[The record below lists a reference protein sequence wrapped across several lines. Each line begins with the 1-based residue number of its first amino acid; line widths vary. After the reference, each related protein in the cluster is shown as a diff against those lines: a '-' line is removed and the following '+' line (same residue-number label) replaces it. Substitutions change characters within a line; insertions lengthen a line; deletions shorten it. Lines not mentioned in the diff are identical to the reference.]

1 MRSARIAAATIALIL
16 LAGTATAIAAF
27 TKTAS
32 AAQTVSSRNLGAP
45 TGLTGTPSGHNV
57 NLSWTA
63 GTNGNGYAI
72 AAAANGASSNC
83 TAASFSALTTTAG
96 TSITDTGRFTP
107 QGTFECYRVTTT
119 YGTWSSQTGNP
130 TVAVRLGVVAQA
142 VAVANGG
149 TAGRFDQGDTI
160 VITFNQAITT
170 ASGPVAAN
178 NVCTNT
184 GGTVMLGVTG
194 TGTTCSTATAT
205 TIGTL
210 TSLTINRAARYA
222 ATYALVGREHGPHRH
237 DRGALRRGTDPTISG
252 TAVYT
257 PTTTATGLLSATG
270 SFHTCSSNL
279 AAAAARRAPP
289 AASEAAA
296 IRRGRRCSRARRRPA
311 RRS

>member
-1 MRSARIAAATIALIL
+1 MKRGARLLAATVAIIL
-16 LAGTATAIAAF
+16 LAGTTTAIAAF
-27 TKTAS
+27 TRAS
-32 AAQTVSSRNLGAP
+32 AAAQTVSSRNLGAA
-45 TGLTGTPSGHNV
+45 TGLTGAASGHNV

-63 GTNGNGYAI
+63 GTNGNGYAV
-72 AAAANGASSNC
+72 AAAANGTSSSC

-96 TSITDTGRFTP
+96 TSTTDTGRFTP

-130 TVAVRLGVVAQA
+130 TVAVRLGVVAQS

-149 TAGRFDQGDTI
+149 TAGRFGQGDTI
-160 VITFNQAITT
+160 TITFNQAITT
-170 ASGPVAAN
+170 ASGPLGAN

-194 TGTTCSTATAT
+194 TGATCSTGSAT

-210 TSLTINRAARYA
+210 TSLTIDRAARYA
-222 ATYALVGREHGPHRH
+222 ATYAWSAGNTVLTVTI
-237 DRGALRRGTDPTISG
+237 GARSAGAQDPTISG

-270 SFHTCSSNL
+270 SFHTCSSNTGGGNCTPT
-279 AAAAARRAPP
+279 ATG
-289 AASEAAA
+289 SF
-296 IRRGRRCSRARRRPA
+296 
-311 RRS
+311 

>member
-1 MRSARIAAATIALIL
+1 MMRSARVAAAAVALTL
-16 LAGTATAIAAF
+16 LAGTASAIAAF

-32 AAQTVSSRNLGAP
+32 GSQTVSSRNLGAP
-45 TGLTGTPSGHNV
+45 TGLTGAASGHNV

-63 GTNGNGYAI
+63 GTNGSGYAI
-72 AAAANGASSNC
+72 AAAANGTSSDC
-83 TAASFSALTTTAG
+83 TAASFAALTTTAG
-96 TSITDTGRFTP
+96 TSITDSGRFTP

-119 YGTWSSQTGNP
+119 FGTWSSQTGNP

-142 VAVANGG
+142 IAVANGG

-170 ASGPVAAN
+170 ASGPVASN
-178 NVCTNT
+178 NICTNT

-194 TGTTCSTATAT
+194 TGGTCSTGSAT

-210 TSLTINRAARYA
+210 TSLTITRAARYD
-222 ATYALVGREHGPHRH
+222 ATYAWSAGNTVLTATIGSRSAGSQ
-237 DRGALRRGTDPTISG
+237 DPTISG

-270 SFHTCSSNL
+270 SFHACSSNSGGGNCTPT
-279 AAAAARRAPP
+279 ATG
-289 AASEAAA
+289 SF
-296 IRRGRRCSRARRRPA
+296 
-311 RRS
+311 

>member
-1 MRSARIAAATIALIL
+1 MMRSARIAAATIALVL

-72 AAAANGASSNC
+72 AAAANGTSSNC

-194 TGTTCSTATAT
+194 TGGTCSTATAT

-210 TSLTINRAARYA
+210 TSLTINRAARYD
-222 ATYALVGREHGPHRH
+222 ATYAWSAGNTVLTVTIGSRSA
-237 DRGALRRGTDPTISG
+237 GAQDPTISG

-270 SFHTCSSNL
+270 SFHTCSSNSGGGNCTPS
-279 AAAAARRAPP
+279 ATG
-289 AASEAAA
+289 SF
-296 IRRGRRCSRARRRPA
+296 
-311 RRS
+311 

>member
-1 MRSARIAAATIALIL
+1 MRAARLLATTVAVVL

-27 TKTAS
+27 TTAS
-32 AAQTVSSRNLGAP
+32 SASQTVSSRNLGAA
-45 TGLTGTPSGHNV
+45 TGLTGAASGHDV

-63 GTNGNGYAI
+63 GANGSGYAI
-72 AAAANGASSNC
+72 AAAANGTSSNC
-83 TAASFSALTTTAG
+83 TAASFAALTTTAG

-130 TVAVRLGVVAQA
+130 TVAVRLGVVAQS

-149 TAGRFDQGDTI
+149 TAGLFDQGDT
-160 VITFNQAITT
+160 VMITFNQAITT
-170 ASGPVAAN
+170 ASGPVVSN

-194 TGTTCSTATAT
+194 SGTTCSTGSAT

-210 TSLTINRAARYA
+210 TSVTINRAARYN
-222 ATYALVGREHGPHRH
+222 ATYAWSAGNTVLAVTI
-237 DRGALRRGTDPTISG
+237 GARSAGTQDPTISG

-257 PTTTATGLLSATG
+257 PTTTATGLLSTTGSFHACSSNAGGGNCTPSATG
-270 SFHTCSSNL
+270 SF
-279 AAAAARRAPP
+279 
-289 AASEAAA
+289 
-296 IRRGRRCSRARRRPA
+296 
-311 RRS
+311 